1 MAFETENKIVDS
13 VKSKEMD
20 FDSKLKSKFESIA
33 QSDEEEIKR
42 IYGSVK
48 QWNEEYGRSVDEIE
62 NMNDNEA
69 RKQQDA
75 FFDAH
80 VSAFEEENKNF
91 ILNIAEISDVKK
103 SQCCNCLW
111 NFNSLVSLYKRKI
124 LEENWSPKDL
134 KSRKLTILLA
144 LDDID
149 KYRCSHLEDSDDS
162 SIVSKSQSPL
172 NEM

>member
-1 MAFETENKIVDS
+1 MSFETENKIVDS
-13 VKSKEMD
+13 VKLKEMD
-20 FDSKLKSKFESIA
+20 FESKFKSKFESIA

-42 IYGSVK
+42 IYDSVK
-48 QWNEEYGRSVDEIE
+48 QWNEKYGRSVIEIG
-62 NMNDNEA
+62 NMNDNEV

-80 VSAFEEENKNF
+80 VSAFEEENKHF
-91 ILNIAEISDVKK
+91 VMNIAEISNPDVQKM
-103 SQCCNCLW
+103 QCCLW

-144 LDDID
+144 LDAID

-162 SIVSKSQSPL
+162 SIVSKSQSLL